1 MKRTGSIRLSKSIVG
16 AREKKAL
23 ADVVDGAYLG
33 MGSFVQRF
41 EEKLKDFFGGSRQ
54 VVCVNSGT
62 AALHLAAMGAGIKPG
77 DEVLVQSLTFVATF
91 QSVSAAGAKPVA
103 CEIVPETCTIDLQ
116 DAEKKLTERTKAVMP
131 VHYASRAGNLD
142 DVYAFAEKHSLR
154 VIEDAAHAFGT
165 LYNGKKIGSYG
176 DIACFSFDGIKNIT
190 SGEGGAV
197 VTGDERAAQ
206 YVSDARLLGV
216 HKDTE
221 KRYQGERSWEFDV
234 SHQGYRYHMSNLF
247 AALGIIQ
254 LERFETEF
262 KPARQRLAKRYH
274 EALHNVKNLVLF
286 SDDYTNTVPHLF
298 VIRVQGG
305 KRDALRRHL
314 LDNGI
319 ECGVHYYP
327 NHFLS
332 FYGGGKDSL
341 PATEKVYNELLSVPL
356 HPEITEEEQAVIIKT
371 IKGFLK

>member
-1 MKRTGSIRLSKSIVG
+1 MRNIRLSKSVMG
-16 AREKKAL
+16 KKETHAVSKVIL
-23 ADVVDGAYLG
+23 QDGYLG
-33 MGSFVQRF
+33 MGKWVQSF
-41 EEKLKDFFGGSRQ
+41 EERLKTFIGCDNRH
-54 VVCVNSGT
+54 VLCVNSGT
-62 AALHLAAMGAGIKPG
+62 AALHLAVMAAGLKSG

-91 QSVSAAGAKPVA
+91 QAVSAAGAKPVP
-103 CEIVPETCTIDLQ
+103 CEIIPETCTLDLQ
-116 DAEKKLTERTKAVMP
+116 YAEKKITERTKAVMP
-131 VHYASRAGNLD
+131 VHYASRTGNLD
-142 DVYAFAEKHSLR
+142 DVYTFAEKHHLR

-165 LYNGKKIGSYG
+165 LYHGKKIGSFG

-197 VTGDERAAQ
+197 VTSDEKVAQ
-206 YVSDARLLGV
+206 FVRDARLLGV

-262 KPARQRLAKRYH
+262 KPARQRLAKRYN
-274 EALHNVKNLVLF
+274 EALKNIKSIVLF
-286 SDDYTNTVPHLF
+286 SDDYTTTVPHLF
-298 VIRVQGG
+298 VIRVKGG
-305 KRDALRRHL
+305 KRDVLRRHL

-327 NHFLS
+327 NHLLS
-332 FYGGGKDSL
+332 FYGGGKDRL
-341 PATEKVYNELLSVPL
+341 PVTEKVHNELLSIPL
-356 HPEITEEEQAVIIKT
+356 HPEITEEEQDVIIKT
-371 IKGFLK
+371 IKGFFK